1 MFDFPGIKWA
11 SPFPNGGDRKLWPYI
26 SDPSGVRKFWA
37 GVVRPLADILINGLF
52 FVGFF
57 LIHEGRKLDLPGLS
71 MVMLFPWESHRM
83 GRGGIRLNIKVNKG
97 KQFCRFT
104 CLFSLHTSG
113 SPI

>member
-71 MVMLFPWESHRM
+71 MVMLFPWESH
-83 GRGGIRLNIKVNKG
+83 GKV
-97 KQFCRFT
+97 
-104 CLFSLHTSG
+104 
-113 SPI
+113 P